1 MLGTKKRVNEKKI
14 STIDRNELLA
24 KMDLIV

>member
-1 MLGTKKRVNEKKI
+1 MLGTKKRVNEKKF